1 MSDADGPGRPIPN
14 SYWVREGRFAAG
26 EYPGDLD
33 PRDAAAKVR
42 ALIEAGVDCFIDLTQ
57 RRDGLAPYEQIAHE
71 QARALGRSVRRE
83 SHPIMDMG
91 VPRRAAD
98 MAAILDAVDG
108 ALDEGRTVY
117 VHCWGGIGRTGT
129 VVGCWLV
136 RHGLTGQ
143 EALDQIAEWWQ
154 HVEKSWLHTESPQ
167 TRHQRD
173 FVERWAE
180 PRRH

>member
-1 MSDADGPGRPIPN
+1 M
-14 SYWVREGRFAAG
+14 
-26 EYPGDLD
+26 
-33 PRDAAAKVR
+33 R
-42 ALIEAGVDCFIDLTQ
+42 ALIEASVDCFIDLTQ

-71 QARALGRSVRRE
+71 QARTLGRSVRRE

-91 VPRRAAD
+91 VPRRAAE
-98 MAAILDAVDG
+98 MAAILDAIDD
-108 ALDEGRTVY
+108 ALGEGRTVY

-143 EALDQIAEWWQ
+143 GALDQIAEWWQ

-167 TRHQRD
+167 TRHQRA
-173 FVERWAE
+173 FVRRWAE
-180 PRRH
+180 PGRH